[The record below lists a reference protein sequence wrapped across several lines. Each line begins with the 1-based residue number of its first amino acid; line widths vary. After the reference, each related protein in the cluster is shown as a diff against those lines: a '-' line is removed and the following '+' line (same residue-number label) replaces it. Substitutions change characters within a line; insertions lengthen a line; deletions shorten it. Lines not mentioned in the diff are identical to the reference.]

1 MSGAG
6 LARLPPGVWA
16 LGVVSLFMDLS
27 SEIIHSLLPIFMV
40 GTLGAGA
47 LALGL
52 IEGVAEGAASI
63 VKVFSGWF
71 SDRIGR
77 RKPLAL
83 AGYGI
88 AALTKPMFALAPTLG
103 WVFAARL
110 ADRLGKGVR
119 GAPRDA
125 LVADLTAPAQRG
137 AAFGLR
143 QSLDTVGALIAPL
156 AAVGLMILFAGDV
169 RAVFWVAVVPAIAAV
184 AVLALGVREPA
195 RPDRGASFNARGDS
209 PARPD
214 RGASF
219 NARGDSPARHAETAG
234 APPLSLRA
242 ALRPA
247 ALGSAFWKVTAVAAA
262 LALARFGE
270 AFLVLRGQDLG
281 FDPSF
286 APLVMAAMSAAY
298 AASAYPAGALSD
310 RLGRARLLA
319 LGIGLLIGS
328 GLVFAF
334 GAGPA
339 AALFGAALW
348 GLHMGLTQGL
358 LAAMV
363 ADASPAR
370 LRGSA
375 FGVFHLVGGILTFA
389 ASAIAGG
396 LWQFAGAPAAFL
408 AGAGFALLA
417 LFGLWAA
424 RDRGPGA

>member
-1 MSGAG
+1 MSGA
-6 LARLPPGVWA
+6 ARLPSGVWA
-16 LGVVSLFMDLS
+16 LGLVSLFMDLS

-52 IEGVAEGAASI
+52 IEGVAEGAASV

-110 ADRLGKGVR
+110 ADRLGKGIR

-156 AAVGLMILFAGDV
+156 AAVGLMVLFAGDV
-169 RAVFWVAVVPAIAAV
+169 RAVFWIAVIPAVAAV

-195 RPDRGASFNARGDS
+195 RHVE
-209 PARPD
+209 PA
-214 RGASF
+214 GS
-219 NARGDSPARHAETAG
+219 S
-234 APPLSLRA
+234 PLSLRA
-242 ALRPA
+242 ALHPA
-247 ALGSAFWKVTAVAAA
+247 VLGWTFWKVTTVAAV
-262 LALARFGE
+262 LTLARFGE
-270 AFLVLRGQDLG
+270 AFLVLRGQDMG
-281 FDPSF
+281 FGPSF

-310 RLGRARLLA
+310 RLGRGRLLA
-319 LGIGLLIGS
+319 LGIALLIVS
-328 GLVFAF
+328 DLVFAF
-334 GAGPA
+334 GVGPA
-339 AALFGAALW
+339 AALFGAVLW

-358 LAAMV
+358 FAAMV
-363 ADASPAR
+363 ADTAPAR

-389 ASAIAGG
+389 ASALAGG
-396 LWQFAGAPAAFL
+396 LWQFFGAPAAFL
-408 AGAGFALLA
+408 AGAAFALLA
-417 LFGLWAA
+417 LLGSWAA
-424 RDRGPGA
+424 LDRR

>member
-1 MSGAG
+1 
-6 LARLPPGVWA
+6 VWA
-16 LGVVSLFMDLS
+16 LGFVSLFMDLS

-83 AGYGI
+83 AGYGV
-88 AALTKPMFALAPTLG
+88 AALTKPVFALAPTLG

-110 ADRLGKGVR
+110 ADRLGKGIR

-125 LVADLTAPAQRG
+125 LVADLTAPESRG

-156 AAVGLMILFAGDV
+156 AAVGLMVLFAGDV
-169 RAVFWVAVVPAIAAV
+169 RAVFWIAVVPAVAAV

-195 RPDRGASFNARGDS
+195 RPDRGASFDARGDS
-209 PARPD
+209 PAR
-214 RGASF
+214 RV
-219 NARGDSPARHAETAG
+219 ETAEST
-234 APPLSLRA
+234 PLSLRA
-242 ALRPA
+242 ALDPA
-247 ALGSAFWKVTAVAAA
+247 ALGRAFWTVTAVAAA
-262 LALARFGE
+262 LTLARFGE

-281 FDPSF
+281 LGPSF

-310 RLGRARLLA
+310 RLGRGRLLA
-319 LGIGLLIGS
+319 FGIALLIVS
-328 GLVFAF
+328 DLVFAF
-334 GAGPA
+334 GTGQA
-339 AALFGAALW
+339 AALTGAMLW

-358 LAAMV
+358 FAAMV
-363 ADASPAR
+363 ADAAPAR

-375 FGVFHLVGGILTFA
+375 FGVFHLIGGILTFA
-389 ASAIAGG
+389 ASALAGG
-396 LWQFAGAPAAFL
+396 LWQFLGAPAAFL
-408 AGAGFALLA
+408 GGAALASLALL
-417 LFGLWAA
+417 GLWTA
-424 RDRGPGA
+424 RDGRHGL

>member
-6 LARLPPGVWA
+6 ARLPAGVWA
-16 LGVVSLFMDLS
+16 LGLVSLFMDLS

-110 ADRLGKGVR
+110 ADRLGKGIR

-125 LVADLTAPAQRG
+125 LVADLTPPAQRG

-143 QSLDTVGALIAPL
+143 QALDTVGALIAPL
-156 AAVGLMILFAGDV
+156 AAVGLMVLFAGDV
-169 RAVFWVAVVPAIAAV
+169 RAVFWVAVIPALAAV

-195 RPDRGASFNARGDS
+195 RRV
-209 PARPD
+209 
-214 RGASF
+214 
-219 NARGDSPARHAETAG
+219 ETADSS
-234 APPLSLRA
+234 PLALRA

-247 ALGSAFWKVTAVAAA
+247 AFGRAFWTVTAVAAV
-262 LALARFGE
+262 LTLARFGE
-270 AFLVLRGQDLG
+270 AFLVLRGQEMG
-281 FDPSF
+281 FGPSF
-286 APLVMAAMSAAY
+286 APLVMAVMSATY
-298 AASAYPAGALSD
+298 AVSAYPAGALSD
-310 RLGRARLLA
+310 RVGRARLLA
-319 LGIGLLIGS
+319 SGIALLIAAD
-328 GLVFAF
+328 LVFAF
-334 GAGPA
+334 GADRWA
-339 AALFGAALW
+339 AVAGAALW

-358 LAAMV
+358 LGAMV
-363 ADASPAR
+363 ADAAPAP

-375 FGVFHLVGGILTFA
+375 FGVFHLVGGVLTFA
-389 ASAIAGG
+389 ASALAGG
-396 LWQFAGAPAAFL
+396 LWQFLGAPAAFL
-408 AGAGFALLA
+408 AGGAFAALALL
-417 LFGLWAA
+417 GLWAA
-424 RDRGPGA
+424 RDRG

>member
-6 LARLPPGVWA
+6 AARLPSGVWA
-16 LGVVSLFMDLS
+16 LGFVSLFMDLS

-71 SDRIGR
+71 SDRTQR

-110 ADRLGKGVR
+110 ADRLGKGIR

-156 AAVGLMILFAGDV
+156 AAVGLMVLFAGDV
-169 RAVFWVAVVPAIAAV
+169 RAVFWVAVVPAVAAV

-195 RPDRGASFNARGDS
+195 CHVA
-209 PARPD
+209 
-214 RGASF
+214 
-219 NARGDSPARHAETAG
+219 TAG
-234 APPLSLRA
+234 SPPLSLRA
-242 ALRPA
+242 ALHPA
-247 ALGSAFWKVTAVAAA
+247 ALGGAFWKVTAVAAI
-262 LALARFGE
+262 LTLARFGE
-270 AFLVLRGQDLG
+270 AFLVLRGQDMG
-281 FDPSF
+281 FGPSF
-286 APLVMAAMSAAY
+286 APLVMAAMAAAY

-310 RLGRARLLA
+310 RLGRGRLLA
-319 LGIGLLIGS
+319 FGIALLIVS
-328 GLVFAF
+328 DLVFAF
-334 GAGPA
+334 GAGIP
-339 AALFGAALW
+339 AALFGAVLW

-358 LAAMV
+358 FAAMV
-363 ADASPAR
+363 ADMAPAH

-375 FGVFHLVGGILTFA
+375 FGVFHLVSGVLTFA
-389 ASAIAGG
+389 ASALAGG
-396 LWQFAGAPAAFL
+396 LWQFFGAPAAFL
-408 AGAGFALLA
+408 AGAAFALLA
-417 LFGLWAA
+417 LLGLWIA
-424 RDRGPGA
+424 RDRR

>member
-6 LARLPPGVWA
+6 AARLPAGVWA
-16 LGVVSLFMDLS
+16 LGFVSLLMDLS

-40 GTLGAGA
+40 GTLGAGVF
-47 LALGL
+47 ALGL

-88 AALTKPMFALAPTLG
+88 AALTKPLFALAPTLG

-110 ADRLGKGVR
+110 ADRLGKGIR

-143 QSLDTVGALIAPL
+143 QSLDTVGALIAPI
-156 AAVGLMILFAGDV
+156 AAVGLMVLFAGDV
-169 RAVFWVAVVPAIAAV
+169 RAVFWVAVIPAVAAV
-184 AVLALGVREPA
+184 AVLALCVREPA
-195 RPDRGASFNARGDS
+195 R
-209 PARPD
+209 
-214 RGASF
+214 
-219 NARGDSPARHAETAG
+219 HAAQPE
-234 APPLSLRA
+234 PLPLSFRA
-242 ALRPA
+242 ALHPA
-247 ALGSAFWKVTAVAAA
+247 ALGGAFWKVTAVAAV
-262 LALARFGE
+262 LTLARFGE
-270 AFLVLRGQDLG
+270 AFLVLRGLDMG
-281 FDPSF
+281 FGPSF
-286 APLVMAAMSAAY
+286 APLVMAAMAAAY

-319 LGIGLLIGS
+319 LGIALLIVAD
-328 GLVFAF
+328 LVFAF
-334 GAGPA
+334 GAGRA
-339 AALFGAALW
+339 AALVGAVLW

-358 LAAMV
+358 FAAMV
-363 ADASPAR
+363 ADAAPAH

-375 FGVFHLVGGILTFA
+375 FGVFHLIGGILTFA
-389 ASAIAGG
+389 ASALAGG
-396 LWQFAGAPAAFL
+396 LWQFFGAPAAFL
-408 AGAGFALLA
+408 AGAAFAVLA
-417 LFGLWAA
+417 LIGLRIA
-424 RDRGPGA
+424 R